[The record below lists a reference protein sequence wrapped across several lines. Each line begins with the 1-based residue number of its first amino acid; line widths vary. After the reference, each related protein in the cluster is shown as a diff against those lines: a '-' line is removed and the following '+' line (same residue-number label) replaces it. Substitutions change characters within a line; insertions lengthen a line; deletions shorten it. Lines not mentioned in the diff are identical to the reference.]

1 MAVPVHLL
9 GDRAGL
15 LSDEARE
22 TGALSGLRVLDLTKF
37 WAGPAVTEALGNMGA
52 QVVKV
57 EAAHALDPWRL
68 GSARQTVESSEDG
81 RFTLQPSDIFKAF
94 EIGDDGRRRF
104 GADPSYQRFDE
115 TRVAAVGQ
123 DRDGRR

>member
-1 MAVPVHLL
+1 MTVAHPTSLP
-9 GDRAGL
+9 GL
-15 LSDEARE
+15 LSEEARG

-68 GSARQTVESSEDG
+68 GDARQ
-81 RFTLQPSDIFKAF
+81 
-94 EIGDDGRRRF
+94 
-104 GADPSYQRFDE
+104 
-115 TRVAAVGQ
+115 
-123 DRDGRR
+123 

>member
-68 GSARQTVESSEDG
+68 GGARQTVESSEDG
-81 RFTLQPSDIFKAF
+81 PTYEFSSIFNAVNRNKYGLTLDLSQPR
-94 EIGDDGRRRF
+94 GRARLK
-104 GADPSYQRFDE
+104 QML
-115 TRVAAVGQ
+115 
-123 DRDGRR
+123 